1 MAWRSSR
8 PPARIRAAARRALKV
23 RSEQPKSRQAGTP
36 VGLET
41 ARQLAAGERLTG
53 RRVLKAYSFLKRH
66 QKSPGSAEKR
76 QDKTSKASQAVGFWG
91 GLGAIGWFSSQRDSF
106 LKYRDGE

>member
-1 MAWRSSR
+1 MAWKSSK
-8 PPARIRAAARRALKV
+8 PPASIRAAARRALKI

-53 RRVLKAYSFLKRH
+53 RRVLRAYSFLKRH

-76 QDKTSKASQAVGFWG
+76 RDKTSKASQAMGLWG
-91 GLGAIGWFSSQRDSF
+91 GLGAIGWFSRQRDSY
-106 LKYRDGE
+106 LKYREQK